1 MKRLVKVVNPRSV
14 KRYLTDPGQTV
25 PVMVILFLAECL
37 INIWVIHNIKYTE
50 IDWKAYMQEVEGTIN
65 GTYDYMELK
74 GDTGPLVYPAGFVY
88 IFKALYYITDHGT
101 NIRLAQY
108 IFAALYLWTIVLVFN
123 IYRKTRVLP
132 PYMLFFMCC
141 ASYRI
146 HSIFILR
153 LFNDPVAMM
162 FLYLAINL
170 FLSGHWSM
178 GSLVYSVAVSVKMN
192 VLLFA
197 PGLLIVMLVQNGIPT
212 TAWHLTICAA
222 VQIFLALPF
231 LMVNPVGYLQR
242 SFDLGR
248 QFLFKWT
255 VNWRF
260 LPVHMFLNRYFHLLL
275 LLLHLSMLLLFF
287 LTRWRTMF
295 GGLRRIL
302 STRRMSTLLPSNGII
317 LPLFTANFIGMC
329 FSRSLHYQFYVWY
342 FHTLPYLLWWTQM
355 PTVFR
360 ILLLGLIELC
370 WNTYPSTVFS
380 SSLLHVCHITILIAL
395 WLGTSVERATKSV
408 AEYLMAPKS
417 GKMQ

>member
-1 MKRLVKVVNPRSV
+1 MAAYLKRLVKVINPRSV
-14 KRYLTDPGQTV
+14 RRYLTDPSLAV
-25 PVMVILFLAECL
+25 PVMVILFLAECV
-37 INIWVIHNIKYTE
+37 INVWVIHNIKYTE

-65 GTYDYMELK
+65 GTYDYMQLK

-88 IFKALYYITDHGT
+88 IFRVLYYITDHGV

-108 IFAALYLWTIVLVFN
+108 MFAALYLWTILLVFN
-123 IYRKTRVLP
+123 IYQKTKVLP

-162 FLYLAINL
+162 FFYLAVNL
-170 FLSGHWSM
+170 FLSGYWSI

-197 PGLLIVMLVQNGIPT
+197 PGLLMVMLAQNGIPST
-212 TAWHLTICAA
+212 LWHLTICAA
-222 VQIFLALPF
+222 VQLFLALPF
-231 LMVNPVGYLQR
+231 LMVNPLGYLQR

-248 QFLFKWT
+248 LFLFKWT

-260 LPVHMFLNRYFHLLL
+260 LPLDLFLNRYFHIML
-275 LLLHLSMLLLFF
+275 LLLHLSVLMLFF
-287 LTRWRTMF
+287 ITRWKTMY
-295 GGLRRIL
+295 GGLKRIISSRRL
-302 STRRMSTLLPSNGII
+302 SKQLPSNGII

-342 FHTLPYLLWWTQM
+342 FHTLPYLLWWTQL

-360 ILLLGLIELC
+360 ILLLGLLELC
-370 WNTYPSTVFS
+370 WNTYPSTIFS
-380 SSLLHVCHITILIAL
+380 SSLLQLCHFIILIGL
-395 WLGTSVERATKSV
+395 WHGTSVERATRSKS
-408 AEYLMAPKS
+408 E
-417 GKMQ
+417 KMQ